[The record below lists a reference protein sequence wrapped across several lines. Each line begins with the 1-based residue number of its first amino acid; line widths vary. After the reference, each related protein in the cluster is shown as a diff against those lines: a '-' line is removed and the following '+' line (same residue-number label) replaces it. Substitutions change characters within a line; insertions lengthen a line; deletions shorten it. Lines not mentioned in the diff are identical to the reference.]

1 LIENPIA
8 ANQRGW
14 EYYRILAIRRRW
26 WLMGPFFVLGL
37 SSFAVALLWPPRY
50 RSEALILVEQQKVP
64 TQYVTPN
71 VIEDLNDRVQ
81 SMTQQILSRTRLQH
95 VIEQFH
101 LYPREQARLTTD
113 EVIDKMRR
121 DILIEP
127 AKPPTGRESLNAF
140 RIYYSSGNPRM
151 AQQVNNELTS
161 LFIEANLEERAQQ
174 SVSTTK
180 FLVNQ
185 LEQARKDLAEQEER
199 LRVYKTSYL
208 GELPQQEQTNL
219 QIVRGLEAQLYAVS
233 DALGRAEQQKIYL
246 ESLRA
251 EYLARRQYLGAADVS
266 SQVPSST
273 VAELAL
279 RDLRKQLAEMEAKYT
294 PRHPD
299 VLKLRQ
305 QIDQWEALKQNVETP
320 VTTSQ
325 KDQAHADIDI
335 AGPAS
340 QPALIDVDSRLKAVR
355 AEIENH
361 HQEVEKLRK
370 GIDAVQ
376 SRLRI
381 TPMRE
386 QQMAEVTR
394 NYENSRQ
401 YYQSLLQKKLE
412 SELATNLEKRQQGE
426 RFRIID
432 PPSLP
437 QTPHEPNRVII
448 ILVGWVAGI
457 FAGVGLTTLRE
468 SADDTLRSEDIGH
481 ITRFSVLARIPV
493 LLSPREQARQKWDR
507 TAEVAGVTLL
517 ILLSV
522 AIGLYVCFPGRY
534 I

>member
-1 LIENPIA
+1 
-8 ANQRGW
+8 
-14 EYYRILAIRRRW
+14 
-26 WLMGPFFVLGL
+26 MGPFFLLGL
-37 SSFAVALLWPPRY
+37 SSFAVALLWPARY
-50 RSEALILVEQQKVP
+50 RSEALILVEQKKLP

-81 SMTQQILSRTRLQH
+81 SMTQQFLSRTRLQRL
-95 VIEQFH
+95 IEQFH

-127 AKPPTGRESLNAF
+127 VKPPTGRESLNAF

-251 EYLARRQYLGAADVS
+251 EYLAMQQSLGAADAR
-266 SQVPSST
+266 SQTPSST
-273 VAELAL
+273 VAAMVL
-279 RDLRKQLAEMEAKYT
+279 RDLRKQVAEMGAKYT
-294 PRHPD
+294 PRHPG
-299 VLKLRQ
+299 VLKLQ
-305 QIDQWEALKQNVETP
+305 QEIAQWETLKQDVEASP
-320 VTTSQ
+320 AGSQ
-325 KDQAHADIDI
+325 KGQAGTDI
-335 AGPAS
+335 AERVG
-340 QPALIDVDSRLKAVR
+340 QPALIDVDSRLKAVT
-355 AEIENH
+355 AEIENDKR
-361 HQEVEKLRK
+361 EVDKLRK
-370 GIDAVQ
+370 
-376 SRLRI
+376 RI
-381 TPMRE
+381 EVIHAHLSLTPMRE
-386 QQMAEVTR
+386 QQLAEVTR

-426 RFRIID
+426 RFRVID
-432 PPSLP
+432 PASLP
-437 QTPHEPNRVII
+437 QKPHEHNRALI
-448 ILVGWVAGI
+448 ILM
-457 FAGVGLTTLRE
+457 
-468 SADDTLRSEDIGH
+468 D
-481 ITRFSVLARIPV
+481 
-493 LLSPREQARQKWDR
+493 
-507 TAEVAGVTLL
+507 
-517 ILLSV
+517 
-522 AIGLYVCFPGRY
+522 
-534 I
+534 